1 MEKFRK
7 NVEKRLQV
15 DITVCLCSLALYFA
29 LLFVTK
35 GASDFA
41 QNISMGVFI
50 GMELVTVYNLA
61 AAYTALH
68 NEEKLKEMYINETDE
83 RNIAIGKESSQKG
96 STISMVGIAMA
107 AITAGFF
114 DEKICITLCA
124 VLFFSALVTI
134 IVNLYYKRK
143 M

>member
-7 NVEKRLQV
+7 KVEKRLHV

-68 NEEKLKEMYINETDE
+68 NEKN
-83 RNIAIGKESSQKG
+83 
-96 STISMVGIAMA
+96 
-107 AITAGFF
+107 
-114 DEKICITLCA
+114 
-124 VLFFSALVTI
+124 
-134 IVNLYYKRK
+134 
-143 M
+143 